1 MFKRNFELFVA
12 ARYLLSAGSDLF
24 VSIITLISVGGVAV
38 GVMALIVVISVM
50 NGFETDLRDKIL
62 GTTAHI
68 QIYHIDR
75 EGIDGYEK
83 MADEVAAV
91 KGVEGVAPFVFLEG
105 ILSSKNDSIGA
116 VIRGIDP
123 ETNREV
129 SDIEEQISE
138 GALDFDGSAP
148 FVLDETTRADDGIVL
163 GVELAKNLDVG
174 INDTVTLISP
184 RAIWNPIALIPPR
197 MQNFRVVGIFDI
209 GMYEYDANMAYIELE
224 TAQEFLGID
233 HKVNGL
239 EVKVDDIFRA
249 AEIGE
254 EINEVVGVPYYAKDW
269 TVTHEQLF
277 TMLKLEKAVMFIILT
292 LIILVGAFNIM
303 STLIMMVIEK
313 TREIGIIK
321 AMGATRAIITRIFI
335 LQGLL
340 IGVVGTLLGSAL
352 GLASCWAL
360 DRYHFVD
367 LPIGYTLD
375 TLPVTVNGGDVA
387 VIAVTAVIISVLATI
402 IPAYRAARLDPVEA
416 IQYE

>member
-1 MFKRNFELFVA
+1 MFSRNFELFIA
-12 ARYLLSAGSDLF
+12 TRYLLSAGSDLF
-24 VSIITLISVGGVAV
+24 VSIITLISIGGVAV

-50 NGFETDLRDKIL
+50 NGFETDMRDKIL

-68 QIYHIDR
+68 QIFHIDR

-83 MADEVAAV
+83 MADEVAEV
-91 KGVEGVAPFVFLEG
+91 EGVEGVAPFVFLEG

-123 ETNREV
+123 KTNREV
-129 SDIEEQISE
+129 SDIENHISE

-148 FVLDETTRADDGIVL
+148 FKIDEDTHPKDGIVL

-184 RAIWNPIALIPPR
+184 RAIWNPIAPIPPR

-209 GMYEYDANMAYIELE
+209 GMYEYDANMAYVELE
-224 TAQEFLGID
+224 AAQEFLGIG

-239 EVKVDDIFRA
+239 EVKVDDIFEA
-249 AEIGE
+249 ATISE

-269 TVTHEQLF
+269 SLTHEQLF

-313 TREIGIIK
+313 TREIGIVK

-340 IGVVGTLLGSAL
+340 IGIVGTTLGSAM
-352 GLASCWAL
+352 GLVLCWAL

-367 LPIGYTLD
+367 LPIGYALD
-375 TLPVTVNGGDVA
+375 TLPVAVNGGDVA
-387 VIAVTAVIISVLATI
+387 LIAIAAVVISVLATI
-402 IPAYRAARLDPVEA
+402 VPAYRAARLDPVEA